1 MRRISRVCWRVRLG
15 ELSGEA
21 RPCLVAGSSKSAPRL
36 QRDWNTQNTAG
47 SFAQILCAP

>member
-1 MRRISRVCWRVRLG
+1 MHRISRVCWRVRLG

-21 RPCLVAGSSKSAPRL
+21 RLVAGSSKSAPRL